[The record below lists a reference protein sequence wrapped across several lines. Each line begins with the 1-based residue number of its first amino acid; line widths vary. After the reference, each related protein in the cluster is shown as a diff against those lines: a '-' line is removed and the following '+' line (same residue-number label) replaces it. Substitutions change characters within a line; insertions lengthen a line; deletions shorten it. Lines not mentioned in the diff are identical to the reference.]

1 MRGNQK
7 MTEIANDEMRRK
19 LGNLTQIRELLFG
32 EQIEDYNKKFQQ
44 SQQQIEELNN
54 NLQALEANL
63 EQFKSEQKQRL
74 TQLQNDLSHDIS
86 TAINALEKKLNF
98 LGLNTSNEVNK
109 INKNIE
115 TKTQRNSQIIDA
127 VSQRFDNQNRQ
138 IKEEIIQTKATLDKD
153 IASLKQELLELL
165 EQDLSDFSKNNLSRH
180 ELADLLFEICLKIK
194 RTDVKAELVD
204 AEGDNEEMQAKLIL
218 PGDSND

>member
-1 MRGNQK
+1 

-32 EQIEDYNKKFQQ
+32 EQIEDYNKKFEQY
-44 SQQQIEELNN
+44 QQQLEGLNS
-54 NLQALEANL
+54 NLQVLESNL
-63 EQFKSEQKQRL
+63 EQFKLEQKQRL

-86 TAINALEKKLNF
+86 TAINALEKKLNY
-98 LGLNTSNEVNK
+98 LGLNTSSEVTK
-109 INKNIE
+109 LNKNIE

-127 VSQRFDNQNRQ
+127 VSKRFDTQNQQLR
-138 IKEEIIQTKATLDKD
+138 EEITQTKISLEKD
-153 IASLKQELLELL
+153 IVSLKQELLELL

-204 AEGDNEEMQAKLIL
+204 SEGDNKQMQAKLIL